1 MSLYA
6 EITQQNLDFNA
17 FEQLQIQ
24 RFSSN
29 EILQTIKGLMGQPQY
44 KQISRA
50 LGEAGLA
57 IYPQD
62 EELLTINALMA
73 MFDKNWD
80 HVFELM
86 QPLIELRGDRNSA
99 QSYIIFVRAL
109 IKRLDYDRAWST
121 VNQAL
126 KQYPI
131 DETLKTLHLDIA
143 ECIFHAQLSKRPQ

>member
-17 FEQLQIQ
+17 FEQLEIQ
-24 RFSSN
+24 RFSAE
-29 EILQTIKGLMGQPQY
+29 EILQTIKGLMGQTQF
-44 KQISRA
+44 KQLSRA

-62 EELLTINALMA
+62 EELLTVNALMA
-73 MFDKNWD
+73 MLDKNWD

-109 IKRLDYDRAWST
+109 TKRLDYDKAWLT

-126 KQYPI
+126 KQYPD
-131 DETLKTLHLDIA
+131 DETLQTLHLDIA